1 VARIANDRRYAL
13 HRTGDLSGLPWAS
26 PRQFPQLLSWNA
38 IVSSTGDLT
47 VTLPDTTWWRID
59 PRDPTTRR
67 EFSAHASSELNEAVT
82 LINLWAGTYDA
93 MPISVIS
100 SDTISACTQ
109 LFGSTTPV
117 LDWQRFRPN
126 VVIATDGAR
135 PWPERKWLGR
145 ELRLGDSSGAVTL
158 RVDRHTTRCE
168 VVNFDPVTAQRTD
181 DLFSAIRE
189 ANKNRAGVYASPE
202 RGGLV
207 ELGADVFVR

>member
-1 VARIANDRRYAL
+1 MLR
-13 HRTGDLSGLPWAS
+13 H
-26 PRQFPQLLSWNA
+26 A

-109 LFGSTTPV
+109 LLGSTTPV

-135 PWPERKWLGR
+135 PRPERKWLGR
-145 ELRLGDSSGAVTL
+145 ELRLGDSSGVVTL
-158 RVDRHTTRCE
+158 RVDRPQHAAR
-168 VVNFDPVTAQRTD
+168 
-181 DLFSAIRE
+181 S
-189 ANKNRAGVYASPE
+189 
-202 RGGLV
+202 
-207 ELGADVFVR
+207 